1 MHLLK
6 NVVRAIIEPC
16 RTGWNDYCTFDGVDL
31 GPVGTTSDVLDTK
44 TRRSSSLD
52 SSGRNPVSAPFAPLA
67 SLDKIVAAIAEEWD
81 IRN

>member
-1 MHLLK
+1 M
-6 NVVRAIIEPC
+6 
-16 RTGWNDYCTFDGVDL
+16 DL

-81 IRN
+81 IMN